1 MSIKVSFYCHAISSR
16 TFLGPNYLFLLP
28 CVTMLIDLDF
38 FFGTYDNFT
47 CCVYCGFRDTLTGV
61 YCGKCSCPLPHAV
74 PALVLAG
81 KVEEFDEGLGSSRS
95 SSVVALLLAFCWCA

>member
-1 MSIKVSFYCHAISSR
+1 
-16 TFLGPNYLFLLP
+16 
-28 CVTMLIDLDF
+28 MLIDLDF

>member
-1 MSIKVSFYCHAISSR
+1 MSKW
-16 TFLGPNYLFLLP
+16 
-28 CVTMLIDLDF
+28 
-38 FFGTYDNFT
+38 
-47 CCVYCGFRDTLTGV
+47 GFRDTLSGV
-61 YCGKCSCPLPHAV
+61 FYCGKRSCSLLHAV